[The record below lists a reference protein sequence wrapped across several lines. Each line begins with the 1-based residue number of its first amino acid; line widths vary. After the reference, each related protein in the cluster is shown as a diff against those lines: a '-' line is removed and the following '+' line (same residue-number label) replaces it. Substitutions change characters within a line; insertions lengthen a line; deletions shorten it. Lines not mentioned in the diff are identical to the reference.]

1 MAAPSALLEV
11 VAGKAAGMSIV
22 VDDELVVGRNA
33 EGAGKLAEDGEL
45 SRSHARI
52 AIDGNGFCAVED
64 LGSTNGTFVNGLRIT
79 TPQTLSQGDTI
90 EVGGTT
96 LVVRD
101 LPAVGRQITA
111 PSAVASLPIPPASAG
126 PLPPAEPA
134 PSEPAPLA
142 EPVPPAEPA
151 ADVAPPA
158 EPVGSDT
165 ESETAVAASAAGS
178 LSLQLEVDFSA
189 REARL
194 RLNHA
199 DEPLRLVCED
209 GLWRVAPAEAATD
222 VRDSA

>member
-11 VAGKAAGMSIV
+11 VAGKAVGMSIV

-101 LPAVGRQITA
+101 LPAVGRQDTA
-111 PSAVASLPIPPASAG
+111 QSAVASLPIPPAPAE

-134 PSEPAPLA
+134 PPA
-142 EPVPPAEPA
+142 EPLPPAKPPAADVVPPAEP
-151 ADVAPPA
+151 VPT
-158 EPVGSDT
+158 GSDT
-165 ESETAVAASAAGS
+165 ESETAVAALAAGS

-209 GLWRVAPAEAATD
+209 GLWRVAPAEAATEA
-222 VRDSA
+222 RDSA

>member
-33 EGAGKLAEDGEL
+33 DGAGRLAEDGEL

-79 TPQTLSQGDTI
+79 TPQTLSPGDTI

-101 LPAVGRQITA
+101 IPTRTQDTARSGVVKLPESPPAAAEPTPDTDAADAKPQAPRA
-111 PSAVASLPIPPASAG
+111 PEPPSAS
-126 PLPPAEPA
+126 
-134 PSEPAPLA
+134 
-142 EPVPPAEPA
+142 AEPA
-151 ADVAPPA
+151 ASAPP
-158 EPVGSDT
+158 T
-165 ESETAVAASAAGS
+165 GS
-178 LSLQLEVDFSA
+178 LSLLLEVDFSTQ
-189 REARL
+189 EVRL
-194 RLNHA
+194 RTDDA
-199 DEPLRLVCED
+199 SEPLLLVCED
-209 GLWRVAPAEAATD
+209 GVWRAAQDAATRE
-222 VRDSA
+222 RDSG